1 MVEDHPPGREAHGE
15 DHFNDEVDKG
25 WEVTDALTELP
36 PRGAAGLP
44 REGGG
49 GIVDLT
55 KGINFTHPPGG
66 G

>member
-1 MVEDHPPGREAHGE
+1 MVEDHPPGREAQGE
-15 DHFNDEVDKG
+15 SGGNGEAGKNLEETEAG
-25 WEVTDALTELP
+25 KELP

-49 GIVDLT
+49 GIDDLT